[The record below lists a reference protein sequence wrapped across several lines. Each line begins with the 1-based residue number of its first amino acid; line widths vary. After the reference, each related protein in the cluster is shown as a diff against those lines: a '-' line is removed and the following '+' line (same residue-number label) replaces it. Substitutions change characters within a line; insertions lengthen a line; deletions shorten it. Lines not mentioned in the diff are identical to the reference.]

1 VELDVPTIDD
11 PRIMVAIDLPKFG
24 LALRLPRFDF
34 MPEKL
39 LDELTTKLSAI
50 DEDGGLNDRKKLR
63 AARLATFKAVVS
75 AKDYKV
81 LETFTVG
88 QLEKIYEAWVDQSN
102 IPLAK
107 FLASAPFSTENSE
120 APSPMTSSSADTVE
134 ATSDAA

>member
-1 VELDVPTIDD
+1 
-11 PRIMVAIDLPKFG
+11 
-24 LALRLPRFDF
+24 
-34 MPEKL
+34 
-39 LDELTTKLSAI
+39 
-50 DEDGGLNDRKKLR
+50 
-63 AARLATFKAVVS
+63 
-75 AKDYKV
+75 
-81 LETFTVG
+81 VG